1 MTTEREAL
9 EQIIALV
16 EKSEPRPIHPA
27 TGELLGRRPNA
38 QKIIDIAQAALDA
51 NNIAAAVQAEREACA
66 KECFSAQI
74 HKASYNLSG
83 DTGRGYNFAMR
94 DIAAAIRARKD
105 VTK

>member
-1 MTTEREAL
+1 MTT
-9 EQIIALV
+9 
-16 EKSEPRPIHPA
+16 
-27 TGELLGRRPNA
+27 T
-38 QKIIDIAQAALDA
+38 QKIIDALKERGLPEIGDGASIVIGPIVAQA
-51 NNIAAAVQAEREACA
+51 IAAAVLAEREACA